1 MTEEPKSLPP
11 EQIFGI
17 AKKFHLELEK
27 LNRVDHGAVVSIVN
41 TMAQHREMAVKF
53 ERQQAEEKAR
63 AQAMAEAEAAHRR
76 DAERRQAE
84 ENDRAEKEARRIQLV
99 AAE

>member
-1 MTEEPKSLPP
+1 MAEEPKSLPP

-27 LNRVDHGAVVSIVN
+27 LNRVDHGAVVSMVN

-63 AQAMAEAEAAHRR
+63 ADAMEEAQAAHKRESARR
-76 DAERRQAE
+76 AAE
-84 ENDRAEKEARRIQLV
+84 EQDRAEKEARRI
-99 AAE
+99 